1 MSGVIVYATM
11 VGGVELCS
19 QMKLMSFQPRAEMK
33 KRMIM
38 IIMIMNTSM
47 I

>member
-1 MSGVIVYATM
+1 MSGVIVYAMM
-11 VGGVELCS
+11 VGGVEHCS
-19 QMKLMSFQPRAEMK
+19 QMKLMSIQPRVEMK

-38 IIMIMNTSM
+38 SMNKSM